1 MRISDQV
8 ALAAKNL
15 SRRKGRTAL
24 TVIGVVVGT
33 CAVIVMISLGIAQN
47 KAYDE
52 MLSTWGDLTQIQ
64 VYGGGVSVSV
74 SVGSTMISSDSGSSS
89 EPAKLNDEMVESFK
103 KMDHVVA
110 ATPYMEGYSLNGY
123 ITSGLND
130 RYQMSGLYNLY
141 GIDPAA
147 MEPMGFSLTSGEW
160 LSDTGNYGR
169 DVLPILVG
177 EATGYNFEDTRRSQ
191 NSAKRYRYQGQTD
204 ANGNLLEP
212 FVNVNKDDLTLTLT
226 NGDIDNPKTKT
237 WKLKVVGT
245 MAMDERNYWTQNG
258 IVLRLKDM
266 KMLAKESKSLSP
278 NTFYGSTGENE
289 YQNVYVKVD
298 ELDHVDEVSQAI
310 KDLGFG
316 TYSMSDTREAMQQQV
331 ARNQMMLGGLA
342 AISLFVAA
350 LNIANTMT
358 MAIYERTREIGV
370 MKVLGCELRN
380 IRRMFLIESGFIG
393 FIGGVAGALLSC
405 GVGLVLNNLITIAG
419 GLMALLNMLG
429 IQANID
435 VYTLL
440 ASTTG
445 TGSTVISVIPPWLV
459 AAALAFAT
467 VIGVL
472 SGIAP
477 ANRAVKISALEAI
490 RHE

>member
-1 MRISDQV
+1 MKISDQV

-52 MLSTWGDLTQIQ
+52 MLQSWGDLTQIQ
-64 VYGGGVSVSV
+64 VYGGGGGMSVSIGGV
-74 SVGSTMISSDSGSSS
+74 TSSS
-89 EPAKLNDEMVESFK
+89 STPDEPAVLNDEAVADFK
-103 KMDHVVA
+103 NLDHVVA
-110 ATPYMEGYSLNGY
+110 ATPYYEGYSLNGR
-123 ITSGLND
+123 ISAGRSD
-130 RYQMSGLYNLY
+130 RYQMTGLYNLS

-147 MEPMGFSLTSGEW
+147 MEPMGFTLTDGNW
-160 LSDTGNYGR
+160 LSDSTSYGKGKIP
-169 DVLPILVG
+169 VLVG
-177 EATGYNFEDTRRSQ
+177 PNTGYNFEDTRRSM
-191 NSAKRYRYQGQTD
+191 NSSKRYRWAGMTD
-204 ANGNLLEP
+204 NLGNPVDP
-212 FVNVNKDDLTLTLT
+212 FVDVNKDPMTLTLT
-226 NGDIDNPKTKT
+226 NGDTENPKEES
-237 WKLKVVGT
+237 WELVVVGT
-245 MAMDERNYWTQNG
+245 MAMDEKNYWTQSG

-266 KMLAKESKSLSP
+266 KMLME
-278 NTFYGSTGENE
+278 E
-289 YQNVYVKVD
+289 YNKLIKNNSADTTQYNQVYVKVD
-298 ELDHVDEVSQAI
+298 EIDNVDKVSDEI
-310 KDLGFG
+310 KELGFG
-316 TYSMSDTREAMQQQV
+316 TYSMSDTRKEMQKQV
-331 ARNQMMLGGLA
+331 ARNQLMLGGLA

-393 FIGGVAGALLSC
+393 FIGGVVGAVLSLL
-405 GVGLVLNNLITIAG
+405 VGLVLNNLTLIASLVMMLLQSMGINAYFDITSLLSG
-419 GLMALLNMLG
+419 GGM
-429 IQANID
+429 
-435 VYTLL
+435 Y
-440 ASTTG
+440 
-445 TGSTVISVIPPWLV
+445 TGSTVISIIPPWLV

-467 VIGVL
+467 VIGIL

>member
-1 MRISDQV
+1 MKISDQV

-52 MLSTWGDLTQIQ
+52 MLQSWGDLTQIQ
-64 VYGGGVSVSV
+64 VYGGGSGMAVSIGGV
-74 SVGSTMISSDSGSSS
+74 TSSS
-89 EPAKLNDEMVESFK
+89 STPDQPAKLDDEAVAGFK
-103 KMDHVVA
+103 QMDHVVA
-110 ATPYMEGYSLNGY
+110 ATPYYEGYSLNGR
-123 ITSGLND
+123 ISAGRSD
-130 RYQMSGLYNLY
+130 RYQMTGLYNLY

-147 MEPMGFSLTSGEW
+147 MEPMGFTLTDGNW
-160 LSDTGNYGR
+160 LSDSTSYGKGKIP
-169 DVLPILVG
+169 VLVG
-177 EATGYNFEDTRRSQ
+177 PNTGYNFEDTRRSY
-191 NSAKRYRYQGQTD
+191 NSSKRYRWAGMTD
-204 ANGNLLEP
+204 AMGNPVEP
-212 FVNVNKDDLTLTLT
+212 FVDVSKDKMTLTLT
-226 NGDIDNPKTKT
+226 NGDTENPKEES
-237 WKLKVVGT
+237 WELVVVGT
-245 MAMDERNYWTQNG
+245 MAMDEKNYWTQSG

-266 KMLAKESKSLSP
+266 KMLMEEYNKLIKNN
-278 NTFYGSTGENE
+278 NTDTTQYN
-289 YQNVYVKVD
+289 QVYVKVD
-298 ELDHVDEVSQAI
+298 EIDNVDEVSEAI

-316 TYSMSDTREAMQQQV
+316 TYSMSDTRKEMQKQV
-331 ARNQMMLGGLA
+331 ARNQLMLGGLA

-358 MAIYERTREIGV
+358 MSIYERTREIGV

-393 FIGGVAGALLSC
+393 FIGGVAGALLSAL
-405 GVGLVLNNLITIAG
+405 VSLVLNNLTTIAG
-419 GLMALLNMLG
+419 LVMMMLQSMGINATFDISSLLNSGGM
-429 IQANID
+429 
-435 VYTLL
+435 Y
-440 ASTTG
+440 
-445 TGSTVISVIPPWLV
+445 TGSTVISIIPPWLV
-459 AAALAFAT
+459 ASALAFAT

>member
-1 MRISDQV
+1 MMISDQV

-64 VYGGGVSVSV
+64 VYGGGMGVSV
-74 SVGSTMISSDSGSSS
+74 SVGSVTVSSSSSD
-89 EPAKLNDEMVESFK
+89 EPAKLDDEMIGIFK
-103 KMDHVVA
+103 SMDHVVA
-110 ATPYMEGYSLNGY
+110 ATPYYEGYNLQGRIS
-123 ITSGLND
+123 SGMNE
-130 RYQMSGLYNLY
+130 RYQITGLYNLY

-147 MEPMGFSLTSGEW
+147 MEPMGFQLTEGEW
-160 LSDTGNYGR
+160 LSDTASYGK
-169 DVLPILVG
+169 DTLPVLVG
-177 EATGYNFEDTRRSQ
+177 PATGYSFEDTRRSYT
-191 NSAKRYRYQGQTD
+191 SSKRYRWQGQTD
-204 ANGNLLEP
+204 AMGNELPP
-212 FVNVNKDDLTLTLT
+212 FVDVNKDDMTLTLSD
-226 NGDIDNPKTKT
+226 GDPEAPKEKT
-237 WKLKVVGT
+237 WKLKVVGV
-245 MAMDERNYWTQNG
+245 MAMDEKNYWTQSG

-266 KMLAKESKSLSP
+266 KMLMEECDDL
-278 NTFYGSTGENE
+278 TGNSYNDTTE

-298 ELDHVDEVSQAI
+298 DMDNVDEVSDAI
-310 KDLGFG
+310 KEYGFG
-316 TYSMSDTREAMQQQV
+316 TYSMADTRKEMQKQV

-370 MKVLGCELRN
+370 MKVLGCELKN

-393 FIGGVAGALLSC
+393 FIGGVVGAVLSW
-405 GVGLVLNNLITIAG
+405 GVSLVLNNLMTIASL
-419 GLMALLNMLG
+419 LMMLLQSMG
-429 IQANID
+429 VQANID
-435 VYTLL
+435 LSFLL
-440 ASTTG
+440 NMSG
-445 TGSTVISVIPPWLV
+445 TGSSTMSIIPLWLV
-459 AAALAFAT
+459 GAALVFAT
-467 VIGVL
+467 VIGIL

-477 ANRAVKISALEAI
+477 ANRAVRISALEAI

>member
-1 MRISDQV
+1 MKISDQV

-52 MLSTWGDLTQIQ
+52 MLQSWGDLTQIQ
-64 VYGGGVSVSV
+64 VYGGGSGMAVSIGGV
-74 SVGSTMISSDSGSSS
+74 TSSS
-89 EPAKLNDEMVESFK
+89 STPDQPAKLDDEAVAGFK
-103 KMDHVVA
+103 QMDHVVA
-110 ATPYMEGYSLNGY
+110 ATPYYEGYSLNGR
-123 ITSGLND
+123 ISAGRSD
-130 RYQMSGLYNLY
+130 RYQMTGLYNLY

-147 MEPMGFSLTSGEW
+147 MEPMGFTLTDGSW
-160 LSDTGNYGR
+160 LSDSTSYGKGKIP
-169 DVLPILVG
+169 VLVG
-177 EATGYNFEDTRRSQ
+177 PNTGYNFEDTRRSY
-191 NSAKRYRYQGQTD
+191 NSSKRYRWAGMTD
-204 ANGNLLEP
+204 AMGNPVEP
-212 FVNVNKDDLTLTLT
+212 FVDVSKDKMTLTLT
-226 NGDIDNPKTKT
+226 NGDTENPKEES
-237 WKLKVVGT
+237 WELVVVGT
-245 MAMDERNYWTQNG
+245 MAMDEKNYWTQSG

-266 KMLAKESKSLSP
+266 KMLMEEYNKLIKNN
-278 NTFYGSTGENE
+278 NTDTTQYN
-289 YQNVYVKVD
+289 QVYVKVD
-298 ELDHVDEVSQAI
+298 EIDNVDEVSEAI

-316 TYSMSDTREAMQQQV
+316 TYSMSDTRKEMQKQV
-331 ARNQMMLGGLA
+331 ARNQLMLGGLA

-358 MAIYERTREIGV
+358 MSIYERTREIGV

-393 FIGGVAGALLSC
+393 FIGGVAGALLSAL
-405 GVGLVLNNLITIAG
+405 VSLVLNNLTTIAG
-419 GLMALLNMLG
+419 LAMMLLQSMGINATFDISSLLNSGGM
-429 IQANID
+429 
-435 VYTLL
+435 Y
-440 ASTTG
+440 
-445 TGSTVISVIPPWLV
+445 TGSTVISIIPPWLV
-459 AAALAFAT
+459 ASALAFAT

>member
-1 MRISDQV
+1 MKISDQV
-8 ALAAKNL
+8 ALAARNL

-52 MLSTWGDLTQIQ
+52 MLQSWGDLTQIQ
-64 VYGGGVSVSV
+64 VYGGGMGVAV
-74 SVGSTMISSDSGSSS
+74 SVGGVTTSSSSS
-89 EPAKLNDEMVESFK
+89 EPAKLNDETVAGFNQ
-103 KMDHVVA
+103 MDHVIA
-110 ATPYMEGYSLNGY
+110 ATPYLEGYNLNGR
-123 ITSGLND
+123 ISAGRSE
-130 RYQMSGLYNLY
+130 RYQITGLYNLY

-147 MEPMGFSLTSGEW
+147 MQAMGFTLSDGAW
-160 LSDTGNYGR
+160 LSDSTSYGK
-169 DVLPILVG
+169 DKIPVLVG
-177 EATGYNFEDTRRSQ
+177 QATGYNIEDTRRSY
-191 NSAKRYRYQGQTD
+191 NSSKRYRWQGMTD
-204 ANGNLLEP
+204 ALGNPVDP
-212 FVNVNKDDLTLTLT
+212 FVNVNKDKMTLTLT
-226 NGDIDNPKTKT
+226 DGDPDNPKELS
-237 WKLKVVGT
+237 WELVVVGT
-245 MAMDERNYWTQNG
+245 MDLDEKNYWTQSG

-266 KMLAKESKSLSP
+266 KMLLKEYGDLSKNSNLSTTEY
-278 NTFYGSTGENE
+278 NT
-289 YQNVYVKVD
+289 VYVKVD
-298 ELDHVDEVSQAI
+298 DIDNVDEVSQAI

-316 TYSMSDTREAMQQQV
+316 TYSMSDTRKEMQKQV
-331 ARNQMMLGGLA
+331 ARNQLMLGGLA

-393 FIGGVAGALLSC
+393 FIGGVAGAVLSVL
-405 GVGLVLNNLITIAG
+405 VGLVLNNLMTIAG
-419 GLMALLNMLG
+419 LVSMVAAKFGVYL
-429 IQANID
+429 NID
-435 VYTLL
+435 LSAL
-440 ASTTG
+440 MTG
-445 TGSTVISVIPPWLV
+445 GYMYSSSATISVIPPWLV

>member
-1 MRISDQV
+1 MKISDQV

-52 MLSTWGDLTQIQ
+52 MLQSWGDLTQIQ
-64 VYGGGVSVSV
+64 VYGGGGGMAVSIGGV
-74 SVGSTMISSDSGSSS
+74 TTSSS
-89 EPAKLNDEMVESFK
+89 TPDEPAVLNDEAVADFK
-103 KMDHVVA
+103 NLDHVVA
-110 ATPYMEGYSLNGY
+110 ATPYYEGYNLNGR
-123 ITSGLND
+123 ISAGRSD
-130 RYQMSGLYNLY
+130 RYQMTGLYNLY

-147 MEPMGFSLTSGEW
+147 MEPMGFTLTDGNW
-160 LSDTGNYGR
+160 LSDSTSYGKGKIP
-169 DVLPILVG
+169 VLVG
-177 EATGYNFEDTRRSQ
+177 PYTGYNFEDTRRSM
-191 NSAKRYRYQGQTD
+191 NSSKRYRWYGMTD
-204 ANGNLLEP
+204 ALGNPVEP
-212 FVNVNKDDLTLTLT
+212 FVDVNKDTMTLTLS
-226 NGDIDNPKTKT
+226 NGDTENPKEES
-237 WKLKVVGT
+237 WELVVVGT
-245 MAMDERNYWTQNG
+245 LAMDEKNYWTQSG

-266 KMLAKESKSLSP
+266 KMLME
-278 NTFYGSTGENE
+278 E
-289 YQNVYVKVD
+289 YNKLIKNNNADTTQYNQVYVKVD
-298 ELDHVDEVSQAI
+298 EIDNVDKVSDEI
-310 KDLGFG
+310 KELGFG
-316 TYSMSDTREAMQQQV
+316 TYSMSDTRKEMQKQV
-331 ARNQMMLGGLA
+331 ARNQLMLGGLA

-393 FIGGVAGALLSC
+393 FIGGVVGAVLSLL
-405 GVGLVLNNLITIAG
+405 VGLVLNNLTLIASLVMMLLQSMGINVYFDITSLLSG
-419 GLMALLNMLG
+419 GGM
-429 IQANID
+429 
-435 VYTLL
+435 Y
-440 ASTTG
+440 
-445 TGSTVISVIPPWLV
+445 TGSTVISIIPPWLI

-467 VIGVL
+467 VIGIL

>member
-1 MRISDQV
+1 MKISDQV

-52 MLSTWGDLTQIQ
+52 MLQSWGDLTQIQ
-64 VYGGGVSVSV
+64 VYGGGGGMAVSIGGV
-74 SVGSTMISSDSGSSS
+74 TTSSS
-89 EPAKLNDEMVESFK
+89 TPDEPAVLNDEAVADFK
-103 KMDHVVA
+103 NLDHVVA
-110 ATPYMEGYSLNGY
+110 ATPYYEGYSLNGR
-123 ITSGLND
+123 ISAGRSD
-130 RYQMSGLYNLY
+130 RYQMTGLYNLY

-147 MEPMGFSLTSGEW
+147 MEPMGFTLTDGNW
-160 LSDTGNYGR
+160 LSDSTSYGKGKIP
-169 DVLPILVG
+169 VLVG
-177 EATGYNFEDTRRSQ
+177 PNTGYNFEDTRRSM
-191 NSAKRYRYQGQTD
+191 NSSKRYRWAGMTD
-204 ANGNLLEP
+204 NLGNPVDP
-212 FVNVNKDDLTLTLT
+212 FVDVNKDTMTLTLS
-226 NGDIDNPKTKT
+226 NGDTENPKEES
-237 WKLKVVGT
+237 WELVVVGT
-245 MAMDERNYWTQNG
+245 MALDEKNYWTQSG

-266 KMLAKESKSLSP
+266 KMLME
-278 NTFYGSTGENE
+278 E
-289 YQNVYVKVD
+289 YNKLIKNNNADTTQYNQVYVKVD
-298 ELDHVDEVSQAI
+298 EIDNVDKVSDEI
-310 KDLGFG
+310 KELGFG
-316 TYSMSDTREAMQQQV
+316 TYSMSDTRKEMQKQV
-331 ARNQMMLGGLA
+331 ARNQLMLGGLA

-393 FIGGVAGALLSC
+393 FIGGVVGAVLSLL
-405 GVGLVLNNLITIAG
+405 VGLVLNNLTLIASLVMMLLQSMGINAYFDITSLLSG
-419 GLMALLNMLG
+419 GGM
-429 IQANID
+429 
-435 VYTLL
+435 Y
-440 ASTTG
+440 
-445 TGSTVISVIPPWLV
+445 TGSTVISIIPPWLV

-467 VIGVL
+467 VIGIL

>member
-1 MRISDQV
+1 MTMKISDQV

-52 MLSTWGDLTQIQ
+52 MLQSWGDLTQIQ
-64 VYGGGVSVSV
+64 VYGGGGGMAVSIGGV
-74 SVGSTMISSDSGSSS
+74 TTSSS
-89 EPAKLNDEMVESFK
+89 TPDEPAVLNDEAVADFK
-103 KMDHVVA
+103 NLDHVVA
-110 ATPYMEGYSLNGY
+110 ATPYYEGYNLNGR
-123 ITSGLND
+123 ISAGRSD
-130 RYQMSGLYNLY
+130 RYQMTGLYNLY

-147 MEPMGFSLTSGEW
+147 MEPMGFTLTDGNW
-160 LSDTGNYGR
+160 LSDSTSYGKGKIP
-169 DVLPILVG
+169 VLVG
-177 EATGYNFEDTRRSQ
+177 PNTGYNFEDTRRSM
-191 NSAKRYRYQGQTD
+191 NSSKRYRWAGMTD
-204 ANGNLLEP
+204 NLGNPVDP
-212 FVNVNKDDLTLTLT
+212 FVDVNKDTMTLTLT
-226 NGDIDNPKTKT
+226 NGDTENPKEES
-237 WKLKVVGT
+237 WELVVVGT
-245 MAMDERNYWTQNG
+245 MALDEKNYWTQSG

-266 KMLAKESKSLSP
+266 KMLME
-278 NTFYGSTGENE
+278 E
-289 YQNVYVKVD
+289 YNKLIKNNNADTTQYNQVYVKVD
-298 ELDHVDEVSQAI
+298 EIDNVDKVSDEI
-310 KDLGFG
+310 KELGFG
-316 TYSMSDTREAMQQQV
+316 TYSMSDTRKEMQKQV
-331 ARNQMMLGGLA
+331 ARNQLMLGGLA

-393 FIGGVAGALLSC
+393 FIGGVVGAVLSLL
-405 GVGLVLNNLITIAG
+405 VGLVLNNLTLIASLVMMLLQSMGINAYFDITSLLSG
-419 GLMALLNMLG
+419 GGM
-429 IQANID
+429 
-435 VYTLL
+435 Y
-440 ASTTG
+440 
-445 TGSTVISVIPPWLV
+445 TGSTVISIIPPWLV

-467 VIGVL
+467 VIGIL

>member
-1 MRISDQV
+1 MKISDQV

-52 MLSTWGDLTQIQ
+52 MLQSWGDLTQIQ
-64 VYGGGVSVSV
+64 VYGGGSGMAVSIGGV
-74 SVGSTMISSDSGSSS
+74 TSSS
-89 EPAKLNDEMVESFK
+89 STPDQPAKLDDEAVAGFK
-103 KMDHVVA
+103 QMDHVVA
-110 ATPYMEGYSLNGY
+110 ATPYYEGYSLNGR
-123 ITSGLND
+123 ISAGRSD
-130 RYQMSGLYNLY
+130 RYQMTGLYNLY

-147 MEPMGFSLTSGEW
+147 MELMGFTLTDGSW
-160 LSDTGNYGR
+160 LSDSTSYGKGKIP
-169 DVLPILVG
+169 VLVG
-177 EATGYNFEDTRRSQ
+177 PNTGYNFEDTRRSY
-191 NSAKRYRYQGQTD
+191 NSSKRYRWAGMTD
-204 ANGNLLEP
+204 AMGNPVEP
-212 FVNVNKDDLTLTLT
+212 FVDVSKDKMTLTLT
-226 NGDIDNPKTKT
+226 NGDTENPKEES
-237 WKLKVVGT
+237 WELVVVGT
-245 MAMDERNYWTQNG
+245 MAMDEKNYWTQSG

-266 KMLAKESKSLSP
+266 KMLMEEYNKLIKNN
-278 NTFYGSTGENE
+278 NTDTTQYN
-289 YQNVYVKVD
+289 QVYVKVD
-298 ELDHVDEVSQAI
+298 EIDNVDEVSEAI

-316 TYSMSDTREAMQQQV
+316 TYSMSDTRKEMQKQV
-331 ARNQMMLGGLA
+331 ARNQLMLGGLA

-358 MAIYERTREIGV
+358 MSIYERTREIGV

-393 FIGGVAGALLSC
+393 FIGGVAGALLSAL
-405 GVGLVLNNLITIAG
+405 VSLVLNNLTTIAG
-419 GLMALLNMLG
+419 LVMMMLQSMGINATFDISSLLNSGGM
-429 IQANID
+429 
-435 VYTLL
+435 Y
-440 ASTTG
+440 
-445 TGSTVISVIPPWLV
+445 TGSTVISIIPPWLV
-459 AAALAFAT
+459 ASALAFAT

>member
-1 MRISDQV
+1 MKISDQV

-52 MLSTWGDLTQIQ
+52 MLQSWGDLTQIQ
-64 VYGGGVSVSV
+64 VYGGGGGMSVSINGV
-74 SVGSTMISSDSGSSS
+74 TSSS
-89 EPAKLNDEMVESFK
+89 SSPDEPAVLNDEAVAGFK
-103 KMDHVVA
+103 KLDHVVA
-110 ATPYMEGYSLNGY
+110 ATPYYEGYSLNGR
-123 ITSGLND
+123 ISAGRSD
-130 RYQMSGLYNLY
+130 RYQMTGLYNLY

-147 MEPMGFSLTSGEW
+147 MEPMGFTLTDGNW
-160 LSDTGNYGR
+160 MSDSTSYGKGKIP
-169 DVLPILVG
+169 VLVG
-177 EATGYNFEDTRRSQ
+177 PYTGYNFEDTRRSM
-191 NSAKRYRYQGQTD
+191 NSSKRYRWYGMTD
-204 ANGNLLEP
+204 AMGNPVEP
-212 FVNVNKDDLTLTLT
+212 LADVNKDTTTPTLS
-226 NGDIDNPKTKT
+226 NGDTENPKEES
-237 WKLKVVGT
+237 WELVVVGT
-245 MAMDERNYWTQNG
+245 MAMDEKNYWTQSG

-266 KMLAKESKSLSP
+266 KMLME
-278 NTFYGSTGENE
+278 E
-289 YQNVYVKVD
+289 YNKLIKNNNADTTQYNQVYVKVD
-298 ELDHVDEVSQAI
+298 EIDNVDKVSDEI
-310 KDLGFG
+310 KELGFG
-316 TYSMSDTREAMQQQV
+316 TYSMSDTRKEMQKQV
-331 ARNQMMLGGLA
+331 ARNQLMLGGLA

-393 FIGGVAGALLSC
+393 FIGGVVGAILSLL
-405 GVGLVLNNLITIAG
+405 VGLVLNNL
-419 GLMALLNMLG
+419 
-429 IQANID
+429 
-435 VYTLL
+435 TLL
-440 ASTTG
+440 ASLVMMLLQSMGINVYFDITSLLSG
-445 TGSTVISVIPPWLV
+445 GGMYTGSTVISIIPPWLI

>member
-1 MRISDQV
+1 MKISDQV

-52 MLSTWGDLTQIQ
+52 MLQSWGDLTQIQ
-64 VYGGGVSVSV
+64 VYGGGSGMSVSIGGV
-74 SVGSTMISSDSGSSS
+74 TTSSS
-89 EPAKLNDEMVESFK
+89 SASKPAKLDDEAVAGFK
-103 KMDHVVA
+103 KLDHVVA
-110 ATPYMEGYSLNGY
+110 ATPYYEGYSLNGR
-123 ITSGLND
+123 ISAGRSD
-130 RYQMSGLYNLY
+130 RYQMTGLYNLY

-147 MEPMGFSLTSGEW
+147 MEPMGFTLTDGKW
-160 LSDTGNYGR
+160 LSDSTSYGKGKIP
-169 DVLPILVG
+169 VLVG
-177 EATGYNFEDTRRSQ
+177 PNTGYNFEDTRRSM
-191 NSAKRYRYQGQTD
+191 NSSKRYRWAGMTD
-204 ANGNLLEP
+204 AAGNLLDP
-212 FVNVNKDDLTLTLT
+212 FVNVNKDKMTLTLS
-226 NGDIDNPKTKT
+226 NGDTENPKEES
-237 WKLKVVGT
+237 WELVVVGT
-245 MAMDERNYWTQNG
+245 MAMDEKNYWTQSG

-266 KMLAKESKSLSP
+266 KMLME
-278 NTFYGSTGENE
+278 E
-289 YQNVYVKVD
+289 YNKLIKNNNADTTQYNQVYVKVD
-298 ELDHVDEVSQAI
+298 EIDNVDDVSQEI
-310 KDLGFG
+310 KDLGYG
-316 TYSMSDTREAMQQQV
+316 TYSMSDTRKEMQKQV
-331 ARNQMMLGGLA
+331 ARNQLMLGGLA

-393 FIGGVAGALLSC
+393 FIGGVAGAVLSC
-405 GVGLVLNNLITIAG
+405 LVGLILNNLTTIMSLLMLLLQSMGINAEFDISSLLSSG
-419 GLMALLNMLG
+419 GM
-429 IQANID
+429 
-435 VYTLL
+435 Y
-440 ASTTG
+440 
-445 TGSTVISVIPPWLV
+445 TGSTVISIIPPWLI

>member
-1 MRISDQV
+1 MKISDQV

-52 MLSTWGDLTQIQ
+52 MLQSWGDLTQIQ
-64 VYGGGVSVSV
+64 VYGGGGGMSVSIGGV
-74 SVGSTMISSDSGSSS
+74 TSSS
-89 EPAKLNDEMVESFK
+89 STPDEPAVLNDEAVADFK
-103 KMDHVVA
+103 NLDHVVA
-110 ATPYMEGYSLNGY
+110 ATPYYEGYSLNGR
-123 ITSGLND
+123 ISAGRSD
-130 RYQMSGLYNLY
+130 RYQMTGLYNLY

-147 MEPMGFSLTSGEW
+147 MEPMGFTLTDGNW
-160 LSDTGNYGR
+160 LSDSTSYGKGKIP
-169 DVLPILVG
+169 VLVG
-177 EATGYNFEDTRRSQ
+177 PNTGYNFEDTRRSM
-191 NSAKRYRYQGQTD
+191 NSSKRYRWAGMTD
-204 ANGNLLEP
+204 NLGNPVDP
-212 FVNVNKDDLTLTLT
+212 FVDVNKDTMTLTLT
-226 NGDIDNPKTKT
+226 NGDTENPKEES
-237 WKLKVVGT
+237 WELVVVGT
-245 MAMDERNYWTQNG
+245 MAMDEKNYWTQSG

-266 KMLAKESKSLSP
+266 KMLME
-278 NTFYGSTGENE
+278 E
-289 YQNVYVKVD
+289 YNKLIKNNSADTTQYNQVYVKVD
-298 ELDHVDEVSQAI
+298 EIDNVDKVSDEI
-310 KDLGFG
+310 KELGFG
-316 TYSMSDTREAMQQQV
+316 TYSMSDTRKEMQKQV
-331 ARNQMMLGGLA
+331 ARNQLMLGGLA

-393 FIGGVAGALLSC
+393 FIGGVVGAVLSLL
-405 GVGLVLNNLITIAG
+405 VGLVLNNLTLIASLVMMLLQSMGINAYFDITSLLSG
-419 GLMALLNMLG
+419 GGM
-429 IQANID
+429 
-435 VYTLL
+435 Y
-440 ASTTG
+440 
-445 TGSTVISVIPPWLV
+445 TGSTVISIIPPWLV

-467 VIGVL
+467 GIGIL

>member
-1 MRISDQV
+1 MKISDQV

-52 MLSTWGDLTQIQ
+52 MLQSWGDLTQIQ
-64 VYGGGVSVSV
+64 VYGGGSGMAVSIGGV
-74 SVGSTMISSDSGSSS
+74 TSSS
-89 EPAKLNDEMVESFK
+89 STPDQPAKLDDEAVAGFK
-103 KMDHVVA
+103 QMDHVVA
-110 ATPYMEGYSLNGY
+110 ATPYYEGYSLNGR
-123 ITSGLND
+123 ISAGRSD
-130 RYQMSGLYNLY
+130 RYQMTGLYNLY

-147 MEPMGFSLTSGEW
+147 MEPMGFTLTDGNW
-160 LSDTGNYGR
+160 LSDSTSYGKGKIP
-169 DVLPILVG
+169 VLVG
-177 EATGYNFEDTRRSQ
+177 PNTGYNFEDTRRSY
-191 NSAKRYRYQGQTD
+191 NSSKRYRWAGMTD
-204 ANGNLLEP
+204 AMGNPVEP
-212 FVNVNKDDLTLTLT
+212 FVDVSKDKMSLFQATGATE
-226 NGDIDNPKTKT
+226 NPKEES
-237 WKLKVVGT
+237 WELVVVGT
-245 MAMDERNYWTQNG
+245 KAMDEKNYWTQSG

-266 KMLAKESKSLSP
+266 KMLME
-278 NTFYGSTGENE
+278 E
-289 YQNVYVKVD
+289 YNKLIKNNNADTTQYNQVYVKVD
-298 ELDHVDEVSQAI
+298 EIDNVDEVSEAI

-316 TYSMSDTREAMQQQV
+316 TYSMSDTRKEMQKQV
-331 ARNQMMLGGLA
+331 ARNQLMLGGLA

-393 FIGGVAGALLSC
+393 FIGGVAGALLSAL
-405 GVGLVLNNLITIAG
+405 VSLVLNNLTTIAG
-419 GLMALLNMLG
+419 LVMMMLQSMGINATFDISSLLNSGGM
-429 IQANID
+429 
-435 VYTLL
+435 Y
-440 ASTTG
+440 
-445 TGSTVISVIPPWLV
+445 TGSTVISIIPLWLV
-459 AAALAFAT
+459 ASALAFAT

>member
-64 VYGGGVSVSV
+64 VYGGGMSVAV
-74 SVGSTMISSDSGSSS
+74 SVGSTMISSDSGVSA
-89 EPAKLNDEMVESFK
+89 EPAKLNDEMVENFK

-110 ATPYMEGYSLNGY
+110 ATPYMQGGYLNGY
-123 ITSGLND
+123 ISSGLND
-130 RYQMSGLYNLY
+130 RYQITGLYNLY
-141 GIDPAA
+141 GIDPDA
-147 MEPMGFSLTSGEW
+147 MEPMGFALADGDW
-160 LSDTGNYGR
+160 LSDSASYGR
-169 DVLPILVG
+169 DVLPVLVG
-177 EATGYNFEDTRRSQ
+177 EATGYSFEDTRRSY

-204 ANGNLLEP
+204 ANGNPVEP
-212 FVNVNKDDLTLTLT
+212 FVNVNKDEMTLTLT
-226 NGDIDNPKTKT
+226 NGDTENPKTMT

-245 MAMDERNYWTQNG
+245 MAMDERNYWTQSG
-258 IVLRLKDM
+258 IVFRLDDM
-266 KMLAKESKSLSP
+266 KMLTKEAKDLAG
-278 NTFYGSTGENE
+278 NNFYGSTNTDE
-289 YQNVYVKVD
+289 YDTVYVKVD
-298 ELDHVDEVSQAI
+298 DLDNVEAVSNAI

-405 GVGLVLNNLITIAG
+405 GVGLVLNNLVTIAG
-419 GLMALLNMLG
+419 VLMTVLNALG

-435 VYTLL
+435 VYSLL

-445 TGSTVISVIPPWLV
+445 TGSTVISIIPPWLV

>member
-1 MRISDQV
+1 MTMKISDQV

-52 MLSTWGDLTQIQ
+52 MLQSWGDLTQIQ
-64 VYGGGVSVSV
+64 VYGGGGGMAVSIGGV
-74 SVGSTMISSDSGSSS
+74 TSSS
-89 EPAKLNDEMVESFK
+89 SSPDQPAKLDDEAVSGFK
-103 KMDHVVA
+103 QMDHVIA
-110 ATPYMEGYSLNGY
+110 ATPYYEGYSLNGR
-123 ITSGLND
+123 ISAGRSD
-130 RYQMSGLYNLY
+130 RYQMTGLYNLY

-147 MEPMGFSLTSGEW
+147 MEPMGFTLTDGSW
-160 LSDTGNYGR
+160 LSDSTSYGKGKIP
-169 DVLPILVG
+169 VLVG
-177 EATGYNFEDTRRSQ
+177 PNTGYNFEDTRRSY
-191 NSAKRYRYQGQTD
+191 NSSKRYRWPGMTD
-204 ANGNLLEP
+204 AMGNELEP
-212 FVNVNKDDLTLTLT
+212 FVNVSKDKMTLTLT
-226 NGDIDNPKTKT
+226 NGDTENPKEES
-237 WKLKVVGT
+237 WELVVVGT
-245 MAMDERNYWTQNG
+245 LAMDEKNYWTQSG

-266 KMLAKESKSLSP
+266 KMLVE
-278 NTFYGSTGENE
+278 E
-289 YQNVYVKVD
+289 YNKLIKNNNVDTAQYNQVYVKVD
-298 ELDHVDEVSQAI
+298 EIDNVDEVSEAI
-310 KDLGFG
+310 KELGFG
-316 TYSMSDTREAMQQQV
+316 TYSMSDTRKEMQKQV
-331 ARNQMMLGGLA
+331 ARNQLMLGGLA

-393 FIGGVAGALLSC
+393 FIGGVAGAVFSWLVS
-405 GVGLVLNNLITIAG
+405 LVLNNLTTIAG
-419 GLMALLNMLG
+419 LVMMLLQSMGINATFDISSLLNGGGM
-429 IQANID
+429 
-435 VYTLL
+435 Y
-440 ASTTG
+440 
-445 TGSTVISVIPPWLV
+445 TGSTVISIIPPWLV
-459 AAALAFAT
+459 VAALIFAT

>member
-1 MRISDQV
+1 MTMKISDQV

-52 MLSTWGDLTQIQ
+52 MLQSWGDLTQIQ
-64 VYGGGVSVSV
+64 VYGGGGGMAVSIGGV
-74 SVGSTMISSDSGSSS
+74 TSSS
-89 EPAKLNDEMVESFK
+89 SSPDQPAKLDDEAVSGFK
-103 KMDHVVA
+103 QMDHVIA
-110 ATPYMEGYSLNGY
+110 ATPYYEGYSLNGR
-123 ITSGLND
+123 ISAGRSD
-130 RYQMSGLYNLY
+130 RYQMTGLYNLY

-147 MEPMGFSLTSGEW
+147 MEPMGFTLTDGSW
-160 LSDTGNYGR
+160 LSDSTSYGKGKIP
-169 DVLPILVG
+169 VLVG
-177 EATGYNFEDTRRSQ
+177 PNTGYNFEDTRRSY
-191 NSAKRYRYQGQTD
+191 NSSKRYRWPGMTD
-204 ANGNLLEP
+204 AMGNELEP
-212 FVNVNKDDLTLTLT
+212 FVNVSKDKMTLTLT
-226 NGDIDNPKTKT
+226 NGDTENPKEES
-237 WKLKVVGT
+237 WELVVVGT
-245 MAMDERNYWTQNG
+245 LAMDEKNYWTQSG

-266 KMLAKESKSLSP
+266 KMLVE
-278 NTFYGSTGENE
+278 E
-289 YQNVYVKVD
+289 YNKLIKNNNVDTTQYNQVYVKVD
-298 ELDHVDEVSQAI
+298 EIDNVDEVSEAI
-310 KDLGFG
+310 KELGFG
-316 TYSMSDTREAMQQQV
+316 TYSMSDTRKEMQKQV
-331 ARNQMMLGGLA
+331 ARNQLMLGGLA

-393 FIGGVAGALLSC
+393 FIGGVAGAVFSWLVS
-405 GVGLVLNNLITIAG
+405 LVLNNLTTIAG
-419 GLMALLNMLG
+419 LVMMLLQSMG
-429 IQANID
+429 INATFDISS
-435 VYTLL
+435 LL
-440 ASTTG
+440 SG
-445 TGSTVISVIPPWLV
+445 GMYTGSTVISIIPPWLV
-459 AAALAFAT
+459 AAALIFAT

>member
-1 MRISDQV
+1 MKISDQV

-52 MLSTWGDLTQIQ
+52 MLQSWGDLTQIQ
-64 VYGGGVSVSV
+64 VYGGGSGMAVSIGGV
-74 SVGSTMISSDSGSSS
+74 TSSS
-89 EPAKLNDEMVESFK
+89 STPDQPAKLDDEAVAGFK
-103 KMDHVVA
+103 QMDHVVA
-110 ATPYMEGYSLNGY
+110 ATPYYEGYSLNGR
-123 ITSGLND
+123 ISAGRSD
-130 RYQMSGLYNLY
+130 RYQMTGLYNLY

-147 MEPMGFSLTSGEW
+147 MEPMGFTLTDGNW
-160 LSDTGNYGR
+160 LSDSTSYGKGKIP
-169 DVLPILVG
+169 VLVG
-177 EATGYNFEDTRRSQ
+177 PNTGYNFEDTRRSY
-191 NSAKRYRYQGQTD
+191 NSSKRYRWAGMTD
-204 ANGNLLEP
+204 AMGNPVEP
-212 FVNVNKDDLTLTLT
+212 FVDVSKDKMTLTLA
-226 NGDIDNPKTKT
+226 NGDTENPKEES
-237 WKLKVVGT
+237 WELVVVGT
-245 MAMDERNYWTQNG
+245 MAMDEKNYWTQSG

-266 KMLAKESKSLSP
+266 KMLME
-278 NTFYGSTGENE
+278 E
-289 YQNVYVKVD
+289 YNKLIKNNNADTTQYNQVYVKVD
-298 ELDHVDEVSQAI
+298 EIDNVDEVSEAI

-316 TYSMSDTREAMQQQV
+316 TYSMSDTRKEMQKQV
-331 ARNQMMLGGLA
+331 ARNQLMLGGLA

-393 FIGGVAGALLSC
+393 FIGGVAGALLSAL
-405 GVGLVLNNLITIAG
+405 VSLVLNNLTTIAG
-419 GLMALLNMLG
+419 LVMMMLQSMGINATFDISSLLNSGGM
-429 IQANID
+429 
-435 VYTLL
+435 Y
-440 ASTTG
+440 
-445 TGSTVISVIPPWLV
+445 TGSTVISIIPLWLV
-459 AAALAFAT
+459 ASALAFAT

>member
-1 MRISDQV
+1 MKISDQV

-52 MLSTWGDLTQIQ
+52 MLQSWGDLTQIQ
-64 VYGGGVSVSV
+64 VYGGGSGMAVSIGGV
-74 SVGSTMISSDSGSSS
+74 TSSS
-89 EPAKLNDEMVESFK
+89 STPDQPAKLDDEAVAGFK
-103 KMDHVVA
+103 QMDHVVA
-110 ATPYMEGYSLNGY
+110 ATPYYEGYSLNGR
-123 ITSGLND
+123 ISAGRSD
-130 RYQMSGLYNLY
+130 RYQMTGLYNLY

-147 MEPMGFSLTSGEW
+147 MEPMGFTLTDGNW
-160 LSDTGNYGR
+160 LSDSTSYGKGKIP
-169 DVLPILVG
+169 VLVG
-177 EATGYNFEDTRRSQ
+177 PNTGYNFEDTRRSY
-191 NSAKRYRYQGQTD
+191 NSSKRYRWAGMTD
-204 ANGNLLEP
+204 AMGNPVEP
-212 FVNVNKDDLTLTLT
+212 FVDVSKDKMTLTLT
-226 NGDIDNPKTKT
+226 NGDTENPKEES
-237 WKLKVVGT
+237 WELVVVGT
-245 MAMDERNYWTQNG
+245 MAMDEKNYWTQSG

-266 KMLAKESKSLSP
+266 KMLME
-278 NTFYGSTGENE
+278 E
-289 YQNVYVKVD
+289 YNKLIKNNNADTTQYNQVYVKVD
-298 ELDHVDEVSQAI
+298 EIDNVDEVSEAI

-316 TYSMSDTREAMQQQV
+316 TYSMSDTRKEMQKQV
-331 ARNQMMLGGLA
+331 ARNQLMLGGLA

-393 FIGGVAGALLSC
+393 FIGGVAGALLSAL
-405 GVGLVLNNLITIAG
+405 VSLVLNNLTTI
-419 GLMALLNMLG
+419 LSMVMMLLQSMG

-435 VYTLL
+435 LYSLM
-440 ASTTG
+440 G
-445 TGSTVISVIPPWLV
+445 GGMYTGSTVISIIPPWLV
-459 AAALAFAT
+459 ASALAFAT

>member
-1 MRISDQV
+1 MKISDQV

-52 MLSTWGDLTQIQ
+52 MLQSWGDLTQIQ
-64 VYGGGVSVSV
+64 VYGGGSGMAVSIGGV
-74 SVGSTMISSDSGSSS
+74 TSSS
-89 EPAKLNDEMVESFK
+89 STPDQPAKLDDEAVAGFK
-103 KMDHVVA
+103 QMDHVVA
-110 ATPYMEGYSLNGY
+110 ATPYYEGYSLNGR
-123 ITSGLND
+123 ISAGRSD
-130 RYQMSGLYNLY
+130 RYQMTGLYNLY

-147 MEPMGFSLTSGEW
+147 MEPMGFTLTDGNW
-160 LSDTGNYGR
+160 LSDSTSYGKGKIP
-169 DVLPILVG
+169 VLVG
-177 EATGYNFEDTRRSQ
+177 PNTGYNFEDTRRSY
-191 NSAKRYRYQGQTD
+191 NSSKRYRWAGMTD
-204 ANGNLLEP
+204 AMGNPVEP
-212 FVNVNKDDLTLTLT
+212 FVDVSKDKMTLTLT
-226 NGDIDNPKTKT
+226 NGDTENPKEES
-237 WKLKVVGT
+237 WELVVVGT
-245 MAMDERNYWTQNG
+245 MAMDEKNYWTQSG

-266 KMLAKESKSLSP
+266 KMLME
-278 NTFYGSTGENE
+278 E
-289 YQNVYVKVD
+289 YNKLIKNNNADTTQYNQVYVKVD
-298 ELDHVDEVSQAI
+298 EIDNVDEVSEAI

-316 TYSMSDTREAMQQQV
+316 TYSMSDTRKEMQKQV
-331 ARNQMMLGGLA
+331 ARNQLMLGGLA

-358 MAIYERTREIGV
+358 MSIYERTREIGV

-393 FIGGVAGALLSC
+393 FIGGVAGALLSAL
-405 GVGLVLNNLITIAG
+405 VSLVLNNLTTIAG
-419 GLMALLNMLG
+419 LAMMLLQSMGINATFDISSLLNSGGM
-429 IQANID
+429 
-435 VYTLL
+435 Y
-440 ASTTG
+440 
-445 TGSTVISVIPPWLV
+445 TGSTVISIIPPWLV
-459 AAALAFAT
+459 ASALAFAT

>member
-1 MRISDQV
+1 MKISDQV

-52 MLSTWGDLTQIQ
+52 MLQSWGDLTQIQ
-64 VYGGGVSVSV
+64 VYGGGSGMAVSIGGV
-74 SVGSTMISSDSGSSS
+74 TSSS
-89 EPAKLNDEMVESFK
+89 STPDQPAKLDEEAVAGFK
-103 KMDHVVA
+103 QMDHVVA
-110 ATPYMEGYSLNGY
+110 ATPYYEGYSLNGR
-123 ITSGLND
+123 ISAGRSD
-130 RYQMSGLYNLY
+130 RYQMTGLYNLY

-147 MEPMGFSLTSGEW
+147 MEPMGFTLTDGNW
-160 LSDTGNYGR
+160 LSDSTSYGKGKIP
-169 DVLPILVG
+169 VLVG
-177 EATGYNFEDTRRSQ
+177 PNTGYNFEDTRRSY
-191 NSAKRYRYQGQTD
+191 NSSKRYRWAGMTD
-204 ANGNLLEP
+204 AMGNPVEP
-212 FVNVNKDDLTLTLT
+212 FVDVSKDKMTLTLT
-226 NGDIDNPKTKT
+226 NGDTENPKEES
-237 WKLKVVGT
+237 WELVVVGT
-245 MAMDERNYWTQNG
+245 MAMDEKNYWTQSG

-266 KMLAKESKSLSP
+266 KMLME
-278 NTFYGSTGENE
+278 E
-289 YQNVYVKVD
+289 YNKLIKNNNADTTQYNQVYVKVD
-298 ELDHVDEVSQAI
+298 EIDNVDEVSEAI

-316 TYSMSDTREAMQQQV
+316 TYSMSDTRKEMQKQV
-331 ARNQMMLGGLA
+331 ARNQLMLGGLA

-358 MAIYERTREIGV
+358 MSIYERTREIGV

-393 FIGGVAGALLSC
+393 FIGGVAGALLSAL
-405 GVGLVLNNLITIAG
+405 VSLVLNNLTTI
-419 GLMALLNMLG
+419 LSMVMMLLQSMG

-435 VYTLL
+435 LYSLM
-440 ASTTG
+440 G
-445 TGSTVISVIPPWLV
+445 GGMYTGSTVISIIPPWLV
-459 AAALAFAT
+459 ASALAFAT

>member
-1 MRISDQV
+1 MKISDQV

-52 MLSTWGDLTQIQ
+52 MLQSWGDLTQIQ
-64 VYGGGVSVSV
+64 VYGGGGGMAVSIGGV
-74 SVGSTMISSDSGSSS
+74 TTSSS
-89 EPAKLNDEMVESFK
+89 TPDEPAVLNDEAVADFK
-103 KMDHVVA
+103 NLDHVVA
-110 ATPYMEGYSLNGY
+110 ATPYYEGYNLNGR
-123 ITSGLND
+123 ISAGRSD
-130 RYQMSGLYNLY
+130 RYQMTGLYNLY

-147 MEPMGFSLTSGEW
+147 MEPMGFTLTDGKW
-160 LSDTGNYGR
+160 LSDSTSYGKGKIP
-169 DVLPILVG
+169 VLVG
-177 EATGYNFEDTRRSQ
+177 PNTGYNFEDTRRSM
-191 NSAKRYRYQGQTD
+191 NSSKRYRWAGMTD
-204 ANGNLLEP
+204 NLGNPVDP
-212 FVNVNKDDLTLTLT
+212 FVDVNKDTMTLTLT
-226 NGDIDNPKTKT
+226 NGDTENPKEES
-237 WKLKVVGT
+237 WELVVVGT
-245 MAMDERNYWTQNG
+245 MALDEKNYWTQSG

-266 KMLAKESKSLSP
+266 KMLME
-278 NTFYGSTGENE
+278 E
-289 YQNVYVKVD
+289 YNKLVKNNSADTTQYNQVYVKVD
-298 ELDHVDEVSQAI
+298 EIDNVDKVSDEI
-310 KDLGFG
+310 KELGFG
-316 TYSMSDTREAMQQQV
+316 TYSMSDTRKEMQKQV
-331 ARNQMMLGGLA
+331 ARNQLMLGGLA

-393 FIGGVAGALLSC
+393 FIGGVVGAVLSLL
-405 GVGLVLNNLITIAG
+405 VGLVLNNLTLIASLVMMLLQSMGINAYFDITSLLSG
-419 GLMALLNMLG
+419 GGM
-429 IQANID
+429 
-435 VYTLL
+435 Y
-440 ASTTG
+440 
-445 TGSTVISVIPPWLV
+445 TGSTVISIIPPWLV

-467 VIGVL
+467 VIGIL

>member
-1 MRISDQV
+1 MKISDQV

-52 MLSTWGDLTQIQ
+52 MLQSWGDLTQIQ
-64 VYGGGVSVSV
+64 VYGGGSGMAVSIGGV
-74 SVGSTMISSDSGSSS
+74 TSSS
-89 EPAKLNDEMVESFK
+89 STPDQPAKLDDEAVAGFK
-103 KMDHVVA
+103 QMDHVVA
-110 ATPYMEGYSLNGY
+110 ATPYYEGYSLNGR
-123 ITSGLND
+123 ISAGRSD
-130 RYQMSGLYNLY
+130 RYQMTGLYNLY

-147 MEPMGFSLTSGEW
+147 MEPMGFTLTDGNW
-160 LSDTGNYGR
+160 LSDSTSYGKGKIP
-169 DVLPILVG
+169 VLVG
-177 EATGYNFEDTRRSQ
+177 PNTGYNFEDTRRSY
-191 NSAKRYRYQGQTD
+191 NSSKRYRWAGMTD
-204 ANGNLLEP
+204 AMGNPVEP
-212 FVNVNKDDLTLTLT
+212 FVDVSKDKMTLTLT
-226 NGDIDNPKTKT
+226 NGDTENPKEES
-237 WKLKVVGT
+237 WELVVVGT
-245 MAMDERNYWTQNG
+245 MAMDEKNYWTQSG

-266 KMLAKESKSLSP
+266 KMLME
-278 NTFYGSTGENE
+278 E
-289 YQNVYVKVD
+289 YNKLIKNNNADTTQYNQVYVKVD
-298 ELDHVDEVSQAI
+298 EIDNVDEVSEAI

-316 TYSMSDTREAMQQQV
+316 TYSMSDTRKEMQKQV
-331 ARNQMMLGGLA
+331 ARNQLMLGGLA

-358 MAIYERTREIGV
+358 MSIYERTREIGV

-393 FIGGVAGALLSC
+393 FIGGVAGALLSAL
-405 GVGLVLNNLITIAG
+405 VSLVLNNLTTIAG
-419 GLMALLNMLG
+419 LVMMMLQSMGINATFDISSLLNSGGM
-429 IQANID
+429 
-435 VYTLL
+435 Y
-440 ASTTG
+440 
-445 TGSTVISVIPPWLV
+445 TGSTVISIIPPWLV
-459 AAALAFAT
+459 ASALAFAT

>member
-1 MRISDQV
+1 MMKISDQV

-52 MLSTWGDLTQIQ
+52 MLQSWGDLTQIQ
-64 VYGGGVSVSV
+64 VYGGGGGMSVSIGGV
-74 SVGSTMISSDSGSSS
+74 VSSS
-89 EPAKLNDEMVESFK
+89 SSPDEPAVLNDEAVAGFK
-103 KMDHVVA
+103 KLDHVVA
-110 ATPYMEGYSLNGY
+110 ATPYYEGYSLNGR
-123 ITSGLND
+123 ISAGRSD
-130 RYQMSGLYNLY
+130 RYQMTGLYNLY

-147 MEPMGFSLTSGEW
+147 MEPMGFTLTDGNW
-160 LSDTGNYGR
+160 MSDSTSYGKGKIP
-169 DVLPILVG
+169 VLVG
-177 EATGYNFEDTRRSQ
+177 PYTGYNFEDTRRSM
-191 NSAKRYRYQGQTD
+191 NSSKRYRWYGMTD
-204 ANGNLLEP
+204 ALGNPVEP
-212 FVNVNKDDLTLTLT
+212 FVDVSKDKMTLTLS
-226 NGDIDNPKTKT
+226 NGDTENPKEES
-237 WKLKVVGT
+237 WELVVVGT
-245 MAMDERNYWTQNG
+245 MALDEKNYWTQSG

-266 KMLAKESKSLSP
+266 KMLME
-278 NTFYGSTGENE
+278 E
-289 YQNVYVKVD
+289 YNKLIKNNSADTTQYNQVYVKVD
-298 ELDHVDEVSQAI
+298 EIDNVDAVSEEI
-310 KDLGFG
+310 KELGFG
-316 TYSMSDTREAMQQQV
+316 TYSMSDTRKEMQKQV
-331 ARNQMMLGGLA
+331 ARNQLMLGGLA

-393 FIGGVAGALLSC
+393 FIGGVAGALLSWL
-405 GVGLVLNNLITIAG
+405 VSLVLNNLTIILSLA
-419 GLMALLNMLG
+419 MMLLQSMGIDANFDIYSLLG
-429 IQANID
+429 SSGM
-435 VYTLL
+435 Y
-440 ASTTG
+440 
-445 TGSTVISVIPPWLV
+445 TGSTVISTIPPWLI

>member
-1 MRISDQV
+1 MKISDQV

-52 MLSTWGDLTQIQ
+52 MLQSWGDLTQIQ
-64 VYGGGVSVSV
+64 VYGGGSGMAVSIGGV
-74 SVGSTMISSDSGSSS
+74 TSSS
-89 EPAKLNDEMVESFK
+89 STPDQPAKLDDEAVAGFK
-103 KMDHVVA
+103 QMDHVVA
-110 ATPYMEGYSLNGY
+110 ATPYYEGYSLNGR
-123 ITSGLND
+123 ISAGRSD
-130 RYQMSGLYNLY
+130 RYQMTGLYNLY

-147 MEPMGFSLTSGEW
+147 MEPMGFTLTDGSW
-160 LSDTGNYGR
+160 LSDSTSYGKGKIP
-169 DVLPILVG
+169 VLVG
-177 EATGYNFEDTRRSQ
+177 PNTGYNFEDTRRSY
-191 NSAKRYRYQGQTD
+191 NSSKRYRWAGMTD
-204 ANGNLLEP
+204 AMGNPVEP
-212 FVNVNKDDLTLTLT
+212 FVDVSKDKMTLTLT
-226 NGDIDNPKTKT
+226 NGDTENPKEES
-237 WKLKVVGT
+237 WELVVVGT
-245 MAMDERNYWTQNG
+245 MAMDEKNYWTQSG

-266 KMLAKESKSLSP
+266 KMLMEEYNKLIKNN
-278 NTFYGSTGENE
+278 NTDTTQYN
-289 YQNVYVKVD
+289 QVYVKVD
-298 ELDHVDEVSQAI
+298 EIDNVDEVSEAI

-316 TYSMSDTREAMQQQV
+316 TYSMSDTRKEMQKQV
-331 ARNQMMLGGLA
+331 ARNQLMLGGLA

-358 MAIYERTREIGV
+358 MSIYERTREIGV

-393 FIGGVAGALLSC
+393 FIGGVAGALLSAL
-405 GVGLVLNNLITIAG
+405 VSLVLNNLTTIAG
-419 GLMALLNMLG
+419 LVMMMLQSMGINATFDISSLLNSGGM
-429 IQANID
+429 
-435 VYTLL
+435 Y
-440 ASTTG
+440 
-445 TGSTVISVIPPWLV
+445 TGSTVISIIPPWLV
-459 AAALAFAT
+459 ASALAFAT

>member
-1 MRISDQV
+1 MKISDQV

-52 MLSTWGDLTQIQ
+52 MLQSWGDLTQIQ
-64 VYGGGVSVSV
+64 VYGGGSGISVSIGGV
-74 SVGSTMISSDSGSSS
+74 TASSSAAS
-89 EPAKLNDEMVESFK
+89 EPAKLNDEMVAGFK
-103 KMDHVVA
+103 QMDHVIA
-110 ATPYMEGYSLNGY
+110 ATPYYEGYSLNGR
-123 ITSGLND
+123 ISAGRSD
-130 RYQMSGLYNLY
+130 RYQMTGLYNLY

-147 MEPMGFSLTSGEW
+147 MEPMGFTLTDGSW
-160 LSDTGNYGR
+160 LSDSASYGK
-169 DVLPILVG
+169 DKIPVLVG
-177 EATGYNFEDTRRSQ
+177 PNTGYNFEDTRRSY
-191 NSAKRYRYQGQTD
+191 NSSKRYRWAGMTD
-204 ANGNLLEP
+204 ALGNPVDP
-212 FVNVNKDDLTLTLT
+212 FVNVNKDKMTLTLT
-226 NGDIDNPKTKT
+226 NGDSENPKEMS
-237 WKLKVVGT
+237 WELVVVGT
-245 MAMDERNYWTQNG
+245 MAMDEKNYWTQSG

-266 KMLAKESKSLSP
+266 KMLME
-278 NTFYGSTGENE
+278 E
-289 YQNVYVKVD
+289 YNKLIKNNNADTTQYNQVYVKVD
-298 ELDHVDEVSQAI
+298 EIDNVDEVSEAI

-316 TYSMSDTREAMQQQV
+316 TYSMSDTRKEMQKQV
-331 ARNQMMLGGLA
+331 ARNQLMLGGLA

-393 FIGGVAGALLSC
+393 FIGGVAGAVLS
-405 GVGLVLNNLITIAG
+405 GLVGLVLNNLTTI
-419 GLMALLNMLG
+419 LSLVMMLLQSMG
-429 IQANID
+429 IQASID
-435 VYTLL
+435 LYSLIG
-440 ASTTG
+440 SG
-445 TGSTVISVIPPWLV
+445 MYTGSTVISIIPPWLV
-459 AAALAFAT
+459 AAALLFAT

>member
-1 MRISDQV
+1 MKISDQV

-52 MLSTWGDLTQIQ
+52 MLQSWGDLTQIQ
-64 VYGGGVSVSV
+64 VYGGGSGMAVSIGGV
-74 SVGSTMISSDSGSSS
+74 TTSSSSS
-89 EPAKLNDEMVESFK
+89 EPVKLDDEAVSGFK
-103 KMDHVVA
+103 KMDHVIA
-110 ATPYMEGYSLNGY
+110 ATPYYEGYNLNGR
-123 ITSGLND
+123 ISAGRSD
-130 RYQMSGLYNLY
+130 RYQMTGLYNLY

-147 MEPMGFSLTSGEW
+147 MEPMGFTLTDGNW
-160 LSDTGNYGR
+160 LSDSTSYGKGKIP
-169 DVLPILVG
+169 VLVG
-177 EATGYNFEDTRRSQ
+177 PNTGYNFEDTRRSY
-191 NSAKRYRYQGQTD
+191 NSSKRYRWPGMTD
-204 ANGNLLEP
+204 AAGNELEP
-212 FVNVNKDDLTLTLT
+212 FVNVSKDKMTLTLT
-226 NGDIDNPKTKT
+226 NGDTENPKEES
-237 WKLKVVGT
+237 WELVVVGT
-245 MAMDERNYWTQNG
+245 LAMDEKNYWTQSG

-266 KMLAKESKSLSP
+266 KMLVEEYNKLVK
-278 NTFYGSTGENE
+278 NTNADTTQYN
-289 YQNVYVKVD
+289 QVYVKVD
-298 ELDHVDEVSQAI
+298 EIDNVDEVSEAI
-310 KDLGFG
+310 KELGFG
-316 TYSMSDTREAMQQQV
+316 TYSMSDTRKEMQKQV
-331 ARNQMMLGGLA
+331 ARNQLMLGGLA

-393 FIGGVAGALLSC
+393 FIGGVAGALLS
-405 GVGLVLNNLITIAG
+405 GLVGLVLNNLTTILSLVMMFLQSMGINVSFDISSLLSSG
-419 GLMALLNMLG
+419 GM
-429 IQANID
+429 
-435 VYTLL
+435 Y
-440 ASTTG
+440 
-445 TGSTVISVIPPWLV
+445 TGSTVISIIPPWLV
-459 AAALAFAT
+459 AAALVFAT

>member
-1 MRISDQV
+1 MTMKISDQV

-52 MLSTWGDLTQIQ
+52 MLQSWGDLTQIQ
-64 VYGGGVSVSV
+64 VYGGGGGMAVSIGGV
-74 SVGSTMISSDSGSSS
+74 TSSS
-89 EPAKLNDEMVESFK
+89 SSPDQPAKLDDEAVSGFK
-103 KMDHVVA
+103 QMDHVIA
-110 ATPYMEGYSLNGY
+110 ATPYYEGYSLNGR
-123 ITSGLND
+123 ISAGRSD
-130 RYQMSGLYNLY
+130 RYQMTGLYNLY

-147 MEPMGFSLTSGEW
+147 MEPMGFTLTDGSW
-160 LSDTGNYGR
+160 LSDSTSYGKGKIP
-169 DVLPILVG
+169 VLVG
-177 EATGYNFEDTRRSQ
+177 PNTGYNFEDTRRSY
-191 NSAKRYRYQGQTD
+191 NSSKRYRWPGMTD
-204 ANGNLLEP
+204 AMGNELEP
-212 FVNVNKDDLTLTLT
+212 FVNVSKDKMTLTLT
-226 NGDIDNPKTKT
+226 NGDTENPKEES
-237 WKLKVVGT
+237 WELVVVGT
-245 MAMDERNYWTQNG
+245 LAMDEKNYWTQSG

-266 KMLAKESKSLSP
+266 KMLVE
-278 NTFYGSTGENE
+278 E
-289 YQNVYVKVD
+289 YNKLIKNNNVDTTQYNQVYVKVD
-298 ELDHVDEVSQAI
+298 EIDNVDEVSEAI
-310 KDLGFG
+310 KELGFG
-316 TYSMSDTREAMQQQV
+316 TYSMSDTRKEMQKQV
-331 ARNQMMLGGLA
+331 ARNQLMLGGLA

-393 FIGGVAGALLSC
+393 FIGGVAGAVLSWL
-405 GVGLVLNNLITIAG
+405 VSLVLNNLTTIAG
-419 GLMALLNMLG
+419 LVMMLLQSMG
-429 IQANID
+429 INATFDISS
-435 VYTLL
+435 LL
-440 ASTTG
+440 SG
-445 TGSTVISVIPPWLV
+445 GGMYTGSAVISIIPPWLV
-459 AAALAFAT
+459 AAALIFAT